1 MADTEKEAQAKQ
13 EGAES
18 QGGGKKK
25 LLLLGLLLLILLLAG
40 GGGAYFFLFAK
51 KEEEEKPEAPKP
63 EIAPETVGIMYK
75 LEPAFIV
82 NLADPEVTMYARVSI
97 TLEVSSQEVI
107 PEIQKREPIIRDAI
121 IEILSNKT
129 SNELRSPEGREQLK
143 LEIIKRI
150 NTILVQGGVRNVYFT
165 EFVVQAE

>member
-1 MADTEKEAQAKQ
+1 MADEEKEAKRE
-13 EGAES
+13 EGY
-18 QGGGKKK
+18 GGGTGK
-25 LLLLGLLLLILLLAG
+25 LLLAALLLLTLLIG
-40 GGGAYFFLFAK
+40 GGAGAYFFLLSGK
-51 KEEEEKPEAPKP
+51 TEKEEEPPKP
-63 EIAPETVGIMYK
+63 EVSPEAVGVMYK

-82 NLADPEVTMYARVSI
+82 NLADPELTMYARVSVTI
-97 TLEVSSQEVI
+97 ELSAPEVVLEV
-107 PEIQKREPIIRDAI
+107 QKREPIVRDAI

-129 SNELRSPEGREQLK
+129 SHELRSPEGREQLK